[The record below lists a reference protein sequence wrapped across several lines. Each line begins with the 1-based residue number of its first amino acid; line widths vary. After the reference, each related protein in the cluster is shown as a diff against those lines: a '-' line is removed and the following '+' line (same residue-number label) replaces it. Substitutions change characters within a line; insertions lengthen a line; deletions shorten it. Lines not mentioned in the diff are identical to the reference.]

1 MLIQLMMNL
10 VKCLIMFFKMSK
22 MSKIVINN
30 RHSIYKMI
38 YRMTYMM
45 IYKIYK
51 MNNKVIFNKMIINNK
66 MNKMIYKRIIK
77 KYNNKLKHNK
87 INKIKIIML
96 ICNVNQCIKYQN
108 K

>member
-10 VKCLIMFFKMSK
+10 VKCLIIFFKMSK

-30 RHSIYKMI
+30 QYNIHKMKYK
-38 YRMTYMM
+38 T
-45 IYKIYK
+45 IYK
-51 MNNKVIFNKMIINNK
+51 MNNKVIFNKIKYKMNNK
-66 MNKMIYKRIIK
+66 IKKIIK

-87 INKIKIIML
+87 INRIKIIML

>member
-22 MSKIVINN
+22 MNKIVINSQYN
-30 RHSIYKMI
+30 IHKIKYK
-38 YRMTYMM
+38 T
-45 IYKIYK
+45 IYK
-51 MNNKVIFNKMIINNK
+51 MNNKVIFNKIKYK
-66 MNKMIYKRIIK
+66 MNKRIKKIIK
-77 KYNNKLKHNK
+77 KYNNKLNHNK
-87 INKIKIIML
+87 INRIKIIML